1 MNKDRVKRRL
11 RVNEIRKVH
20 VETYK
25 SILFVVVYIFLFLG
39 SLCSLILRSKM
50 NQDKIQIV
58 SRLDF
63 ILNYR
68 ELQKFKLNC
77 AYKTKKKQ

>member
-77 AYKTKKKQ
+77 AYKTKQK